1 MMGGEKE
8 KRRGETKKDD
18 HLPNSLIRL
27 LDRIQLISFFFFFN
41 YYHTHFHYFVEDQ
54 TRHLAEIFLESAEW
68 QSQNPPPPLPEEPK
82 GGEGRNPLAQFSRF
96 PRRNVARL
104 RDEEG
109 GEGGEAALLPLLWTG
124 VSRSNFTALPSRRR
138 CAPCTPVKP
147 F

>member
-1 MMGGEKE
+1 MMGGK
-8 KRRGETKKDD
+8 KRGGEERRRRMTTCQI
-18 HLPNSLIRL
+18 LSYVCSIE
-27 LDRIQLISFFFFFN
+27 LISFFFFFN

-68 QSQNPPPPLPEEPK
+68 QGQSQNPPPPLSEEPK

-109 GEGGEAALLPLLWTG
+109 GERGEAALLPLLWTG

>member
-1 MMGGEKE
+1 MMGGK
-8 KRRGETKKDD
+8 KRGGEERRRRMTTCQI
-18 HLPNSLIRL
+18 LSYARL
-27 LDRIQLISFFFFFN
+27 NIINFLFFFLIIIIRTFIISSRIKRDIWPKFSSKARN
-41 YYHTHFHYFVEDQ
+41 GNLRIH
-54 TRHLAEIFLESAEW
+54 
-68 QSQNPPPPLPEEPK
+68 PLPVIRRTESK

-124 VSRSNFTALPSRRR
+124 VSRSNFTAFPSRRR